1 MIAWLRSAADA
12 PPGRRKLTGLV
23 WSLLAVVLVT
33 LGCVG
38 LLGVLPGGAFPHVVS
53 IALGA
58 VGGVAGL
65 YAALVVG
72 NAAEHKHKSAAAVEV
87 VAPAAAVDPSEADE

>member
-12 PPGRRKLTGLV
+12 PQGRRKLTGLV

-58 VGGVAGL
+58 VAAVAEIFG
-65 YAALVVG
+65 ALVGG
-72 NAAEHKHKSAAAVEV
+72 NAAEHRHAAPSKPAEP
-87 VAPAAAVDPSEADE
+87 AP

>member
-23 WSLLAVVLVT
+23 WSLLAVVLV
-33 LGCVG
+33 GVGSVG
-38 LLGVLPGGAFPHVVS
+38 LLGVLPGAAYPHVVS

-58 VGGVAGL
+58 VAGVAGL
-65 YAALVVG
+65 YGALVGG
-72 NAAEHKHKSAAAVEV
+72 NAAEHRHAATTPKHDE
-87 VAPAAAVDPSEADE
+87 PAQ